1 MASFGV
7 LRLEGV
13 LQFGL
18 NMEEVSAAE
27 NIFIFSDSVMG
38 VFKIFPHE
46 ADDSKL
52 RDWIEV
58 YYS

>member
-1 MASFGV
+1 M
-7 LRLEGV
+7 LRLGV